1 MKITLTLGEAK
12 SVIASS
18 INRDLPSSI
27 PGVSEEGVSIVG
39 LAGEPAVLSPEEG
52 GILTGDRRLLS
63 RNEAAR
69 QIDALIRAAG
79 RESNGFRDKIG
90 MIKAVRS
97 LTGLGLKE
105 AKDLVENSLVPF

>member
-1 MKITLTLGEAK
+1 MKVSLTIPEAK
-12 SVIASS
+12 AVIATSFNRERPSPFDS
-18 INRDLPSSI
+18 ICTEDISITDL
-27 PGVSEEGVSIVG
+27 VG
-39 LAGEPAVLSPEEG
+39 QPAVLSPEEG
-52 GILTGDRRLLS
+52 GILTGDRRLLD
-63 RNEAAR
+63 RRETAR
-69 QIDALIRAAG
+69 QIEALIRATG

>member
-1 MKITLTLGEAK
+1 MKITLTLPEAK
-12 SVIASS
+12 TALAAHFSSSTILPAVFSEDIVITS
-18 INRDLPSSI
+18 LP
-27 PGVSEEGVSIVG
+27 
-39 LAGEPAVLSPEEG
+39 EPAVLSPEEG

-97 LTGLGLKE
+97 LTGLGLKD